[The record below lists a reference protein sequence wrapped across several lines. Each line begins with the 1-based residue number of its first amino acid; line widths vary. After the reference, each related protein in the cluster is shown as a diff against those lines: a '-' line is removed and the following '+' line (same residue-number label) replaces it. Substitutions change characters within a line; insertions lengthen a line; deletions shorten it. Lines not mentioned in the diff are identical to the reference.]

1 MLLLLATAWI
11 VVLKNQLWQ
20 HWLRRHYQA
29 GLDQVSQQ
37 LDLQVRRGWRAR
49 LEAVGRQG
57 KVRISVQWRAGV
69 GPHRLLIKVRRKLRR
84 RKWVGRADTEPEEVR
99 RQVERL
105 VADLG
110 G

>member
-1 MLLLLATAWI
+1 MAWI

-29 GLDQVSQQ
+29 GLDEVSRL
-37 LDLQVRRGWRAR
+37 LDLPVRPGWRAR
-49 LEAVGRQG
+49 LEVAGRQG
-57 KVRISVQWRAGV
+57 NVSVSIQWRAGV
-69 GPHRLLIKVRRKLRR
+69 GPHRLLIKARRKLRR

-99 RQVERL
+99 RQVARL